1 MGENLVNGSFCQ
13 FPGTLILF
21 LHNLH
26 PGSRF
31 DVSSFSTVH
40 LKS

>member
-1 MGENLVNGSFCQ
+1 MGENLVNGSLCQ

-26 PGSRF
+26 PGSWF